1 MPRIGLLLS
10 CVTPPQ
16 CPVKV
21 GCSHVTEEEKMR
33 PAVGL
38 LVQTPQQQL
47 TQKVLGDRHT
57 LGVLNS
63 VLPNHLVSFGGH
75 TGMWMLFG
83 EIISTLAQTI
93 ASPPPHTW
101 GAASGTMAKEN
112 GVQPYQS
119 LVLGPNPRTERSGKH
134 AGGGGAT
141 LFLN

>member
-1 MPRIGLLLS
+1 
-10 CVTPPQ
+10 
-16 CPVKV
+16 
-21 GCSHVTEEEKMR
+21 MR

-47 TQKVLGDRHT
+47 TQKVLGDGHT

-83 EIISTLAQTI
+83 ETISTLAQTI

-101 GAASGTMAKEN
+101 GAASGKMGSNLTSHWCW
-112 GVQPYQS
+112 VQTPEQS
-119 LVLGPNPRTERSGKH
+119 ALGSMPEEAEPP
-134 AGGGGAT
+134 
-141 LFLN
+141 FF